1 MKTKNKNPKQ
11 LSFIKD
17 SNTHRFASG
26 GTLRKSRRGRKQR
39 PLSCKETLH
48 VVFKADSSRLRS
60 KSFRRNKEFILIHK
74 IIKHYAQRFH
84 VKIDQ
89 LTIQHDHIHCLI
101 RTSKRSFFH
110 YFFRVTAGQIAQRFE
125 QEGLLTLKVLQN
137 KKPVTGTPNEAP
149 KQLGSLWKY
158 RPFSRVVRSFAAL
171 KIVRDY
177 LQLNEQEARGLIS
190 YNKLR
195 LKGLSE
201 YQWKILWC

>member
-1 MKTKNKNPKQ
+1 MTIKIKNPKQ
-11 LSFIKD
+11 LNFIKD
-17 SNTHRFASG
+17 SKTHRFASG
-26 GTLRKSRRGRKQR
+26 GTLRQSRKGRKQR

-60 KSFRRNKEFILIHK
+60 RSFRRNKEFILIQK
-74 IIKHYAQRFH
+74 IIKHYAERFH

-110 YFFRVTAGQIAQRFE
+110 YFFRVVAGQIAQRFE
-125 QEGLLTLKVLQN
+125 QEGLLTLKVVLN

-149 KQLGSLWKY
+149 KPPRSLWKY
-158 RPFSRVVRSFAAL
+158 RPFSRVVRSFTAL
-171 KIVRDY
+171 KIVRNY
-177 LQLNEQEARGLIS
+177 LQLNEQEVRGLIP
-190 YNKLR
+190 YNILR